1 MNFYKFNITNLK
13 PHLQPHAVENI
24 FGVGVKYKKRI
35 NSSNTK
41 NLFDEKKIVSKI
53 YSALHNKN
61 YDELFQILNSLST
74 FKPIIELYFSFIE
87 ELQEHTYTDQQL
99 SAIARLLYRLSN
111 LNFVVNVELPQLLPQ
126 PSLSSIANILRN
138 KGDLKKSKTIDI
150 KIKEIIKNLIKHYN
164 IDIKRNNQY
173 NKNNTGKIAL
183 KVQNILLSFII
194 EYTRPESSEPLEV
207 IALFPPDYT
216 IANHARYFE
225 KHPEK
230 MARII
235 GTSPFNRFKKK

>member
-1 MNFYKFNITNLK
+1 MNFPNFNKTNLK
-13 PHLQPHAVENI
+13 PHLQLHAVENI
-24 FGVGVKYKKRI
+24 FGVGVNYKKPI

-150 KIKEIIKNLIKHYN
+150 KIKEIIKNIIEHYKIEIKHNREY
-164 IDIKRNNQY
+164 
-173 NKNNTGKIAL
+173 NNTNNGRLAL
-183 KVQNILLSFII
+183 KLKKILYNFIVD
-194 EYTRPESSEPLEV
+194 YTEPESSEPLFV
-207 IALFPPDYT
+207 KSAFPRGA
-216 IANHARYFE
+216 ANRTRYFE
-225 KHPEK
+225 NQPEK
-230 MARII
+230 MGRII
-235 GTSPFNRFKKK
+235 GNIPFYKK

>member
-1 MNFYKFNITNLK
+1 MGFN
-13 PHLQPHAVENI
+13 
-24 FGVGVKYKKRI
+24 
-35 NSSNTK
+35 K
-41 NLFDEKKIVSKI
+41 NLFSEVDFVADIYLALYKKG
-53 YSALHNKN
+53 
-61 YDELFQILNSLST
+61 YDKVFQILNRLPT
-74 FKPIIELYFSFIE
+74 FDSITDLYTSFVE
-87 ELQEHTYTDQQL
+87 ELKKHEYTMQQL
-99 SAIARLLYRLSN
+99 WAIAQLLYRLSN
-111 LNFVVNVELPQLLPQ
+111 VNLVDVELPKPF
-126 PSLSSIANILRN
+126 PINSIPSIANILRN
-138 KGDLKKSKTIDI
+138 RELKSSTKIDI
-150 KIKEIIKNLIKHYN
+150 KIKEIVKNLIKHYN

-216 IANHARYFE
+216 IANNARYFE